1 MPKQGF
7 TNLTVSRDLYAQLT
21 NLAKSNGNVS
31 IPHFLE
37 NQIAGSTVLRTNG
50 VQNESGNH
58 FQEKWRAGW
67 DSNPRFA
74 APQAAVLVLARLPA
88 RRQERSWEVL
98 LAISPRD

>member
-58 FQEKWRAGW
+58 FQEKWRAGG

-74 APQAAVLVLARLPA
+74 GPQAAGLGPGRLTAPRHGQAWEGVLG
-88 RRQERSWEVL
+88 
-98 LAISPRD
+98 I